1 MLSGNYYIEK
11 HGPCPGGFLHHGG
24 FPRMRTFRYGWDQT
38 TGKFD
43 CFSTKATIILSDMST
58 IEKGPFAV
66 IPGSAPF
73 SRPLDSCSSSRGWFS
88 VRSHKANMDPRTHQD
103 LSDASKTS
111 LAEPVFASPGDVVIF
126 TEGTSPRRLTS
137 DAGTLRLP
145 G

>member
-1 MLSGNYYIEK
+1 
-11 HGPCPGGFLHHGG
+11 
-24 FPRMRTFRYGWDQT
+24 MRTFRYGYDQT

-111 LAEPVFASPGDVVIF
+111 LAEPVFANPGDVVIF
-126 TEGTSPRRLTS
+126 TEGTPKNV
-137 DAGTLRLP
+137 
-145 G
+145 